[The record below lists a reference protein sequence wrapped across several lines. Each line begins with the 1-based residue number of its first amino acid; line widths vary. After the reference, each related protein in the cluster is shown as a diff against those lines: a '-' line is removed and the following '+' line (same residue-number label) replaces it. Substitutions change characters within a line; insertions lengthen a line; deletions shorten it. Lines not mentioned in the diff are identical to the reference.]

1 MNAHPQ
7 VFFLHIPKCSGTSVA
22 KHLSEDFYPGFARKV
37 PDGDEFLTDYPGC
50 VEAQVL
56 HGHQFFPFVS
66 LLQNNCDVFTML
78 RDPVARVV
86 SAFEY
91 IQRKPTHVLHDSM
104 RRANVKTLYDFV
116 QHPDTRYHS
125 VNMQTRMLG
134 VEYDLRSFLEPLLN
148 HTQPVS
154 HIRRQLFAL
163 NAAPATPEYLE
174 RAKKRLRTI
183 SAVGITERFEESMA
197 LFASLCGAASVPAAY
212 RENTAPLDVN
222 RWERYDS
229 ATLDFVARENF
240 LDVALYNY
248 TTTLLKSRI

>member
-56 HGHQFFPFVS
+56 HGH
-66 LLQNNCDVFTML
+66 
-78 RDPVARVV
+78 V